1 MSAPLD
7 AHWKPDWPKHCDA
20 CLGYYTSNPA
30 EVHCQGD
37 YTATYPE
44 CLAGGGRACPM
55 ARAVGAAKADDRD
68 KAFKLTCI
76 CQGHDDGTAH
86 EHLKAAGPRAVC
98 GHLMAK

>member
-1 MSAPLD
+1 
-7 AHWKPDWPKHCDA
+7 
-20 CLGYYTSNPA
+20 
-30 EVHCQGD
+30 
-37 YTATYPE
+37 
-44 CLAGGGRACPM
+44 M

-68 KAFKLTCI
+68 KAFKLTRI